1 MVARRRPE
9 CSHGRQMCLP
19 TELSRAEP
27 SRAERREA
35 ACGGPTKCKAM
46 WPAEWIAAA
55 SAALSPAASLS
66 GNAARWRRRRA
77 EQHSCRRP
85 LLRAR

>member
-1 MVARRRPE
+1 
-9 CSHGRQMCLP
+9 
-19 TELSRAEP
+19 
-27 SRAERREA
+27 
-35 ACGGPTKCKAM
+35 M

-85 LLRAR
+85 LLRARWTRFACTWPAGRPPN